1 MAKAVRWTPKAIAT
15 YIDVLSY
22 LREKWTAREEQ
33 RFVDEVEDT
42 IRYIVMF
49 PKGFRSTGH
58 ARLREAP
65 VKPYNILL
73 YRIVMNHQEEVI
85 PWSRVNQAVISGKRA
100 NYFLMD
106 TSWLLHNQT
115 YSIQFKVEELGTSR
129 ILPFDTT
136 FKVLRPF

>member
-49 PKGFRSTGH
+49 PKGFRSAGH
-58 ARLREAP
+58 LRLREAQI
-65 VKPYNILL
+65 KPYNVLL
-73 YRIVMNHQEEVI
+73 YRIDRSEIVI
-85 PWSRVNQAVISGKRA
+85 IGLFDMRRHPKYLKQLKSGWKKA
-100 NYFLMD
+100 
-106 TSWLLHNQT
+106 
-115 YSIQFKVEELGTSR
+115 
-129 ILPFDTT
+129 
-136 FKVLRPF
+136 